1 MQECRLW
8 PCKRG
13 APSSPAQLRQRR
25 DKFRKRAATGGR
37 GAPGGSGVPPARA
50 PRSASR
56 PPPGGGRSPPLRPG
70 RDRPGRGLPSREEAE
85 GPARSP
91 RRCGDAA
98 GPGSWPRPAGVCAA
112 PRQGRAAPPRPRH
125 LAGLRAGGRSA
136 PGSAGRA
143 SRSPCSRPGA
153 VRGGLSAER
162 CGRAAAQPG
171 RRGPGGQAPGAREPR
186 GLRRSPGGQRSRL
199 RWCTAPSFP
208 CSAELGAAGEQGERL
223 RSALL
228 LARNVGRKRAAAQPE
243 QETVSRCWNLSFP

>member
-1 MQECRLW
+1 MAMQKGSPVE
-8 PCKRG
+8 PGAAPAAPGQVSEASGDRG
-13 APSSPAQLRQRR
+13 ARSSRR
-25 DKFRKRAATGGR
+25 LG
-37 GAPGGSGVPPARA
+37 GAPGPGSALGVPPAPGRWALAPAAPGTGPAGPRA
-50 PRSASR
+50 PEQRRSRGAGPIAPALRGRCRAGLLAASCR
-56 PPPGGGRSPPLRPG
+56 RLR
-70 RDRPGRGLPSREEAE
+70 
-85 GPARSP
+85 GPE
-91 RRCGDAA
+91 A
-98 GPGSWPRPAGVCAA
+98 GPGRAPSPPA
-112 PRQGRAAPPRPRH
+112 RARCRH

-143 SRSPCSRPGA
+143 ARSPCSRPGA